1 MRVLV
6 GHGSGDECL
15 PMCAGL
21 SSSSA
26 LVVAAALATARCTQL
41 QIDPQNLL
49 HKILQLLCVF
59 FLSKFTL
66 AELCARCERL
76 IGTQGGGMDQAACL
90 LANES
95 PIFIEF
101 TKPKST
107 VVPVAIPPSGCFVIV
122 DSGVRLHKAAS
133 PLFNQRVSEC
143 RIAVQ
148 VSFPILCISTFLQ
161 ILSELCKV
169 EGGKAAQ
176 TLSDIQRLWGKAEP
190 GQMLGEES
198 PLQRKFK
205 RPTVGASEW
214 DDKVVIRP
222 TIGIA
227 DRLGHQRVL
236 SISPLDEDIVQKL
249 PVPRPREHPRK
260 LLSRREAEGVGQ
272 QPTVF
277 HAGSQKKKAVFVA
290 ATKTVGPSIPYQ
302 AAWRQAALS
311 LNRAARHPRRLPIST
326 MGHGFVLVRE
336 RPELAWAAYWVAVAS
351 TVGLSE
357 RGRWEVRESD
367 LPGLEAHTAPETLT
381 WFSPPVVTVARG
393 IAAGQNPA
401 PRNRRSAGAYGSRLT
416 GAGWGGCVVSLVSEA
431 TVKDFMKQV
440 ASEYFRQSVEALS
453 SQIFYSVPGR
463 AAGFV
468 RVD

>member
-1 MRVLV
+1 MEQYATCEKTPKTEKLASLLRLAYPETEGECFVVRAPGRVNIIGEHLDYNGYGVLPMALSQAIFLAAGSVISPRHDGDLKISSEDSTLEKFEGSIAECLEFAANGPPKPLKWYHYVLCGFRGIYDYTVENGLPWKSPSMRVLV

-41 QIDPQNLL
+41 QIDP
-49 HKILQLLCVF
+49 
-59 FLSKFTL
+59 FTL

-101 TKPKST
+101 TKPKIT

-143 RIAVQ
+143 RIAV
-148 VSFPILCISTFLQ
+148 Q

-205 RPTVGASEW
+205 RPTENLPVLRAKHVYSE
-214 DDKVVIRP
+214 
-222 TIGIA
+222 A
-227 DRLGHQRVL
+227 QRVL
-236 SISPLDEDIVQKL
+236 DF
-249 PVPRPREHPRK
+249 RK
-260 LLSRREAEGVGQ
+260 QCERFADATGDNVEAVLQNLGELMN
-272 QPTVF
+272 
-277 HAGSQKKKAVFVA
+277 GSQDSCRDFYECSC
-290 ATKTVGPSIPYQ
+290 PEID
-302 AAWRQAALS
+302 
-311 LNRAARHPRRLPIST
+311 RL
-326 MGHGFVLVRE
+326 VKVC
-336 RPELAWAAYWVAVAS
+336 
-351 TVGLSE
+351 
-357 RGRWEVRESD
+357 
-367 LPGLEAHTAPETLT
+367 
-381 WFSPPVVTVARG
+381 
-393 IAAGQNPA
+393 
-401 PRNRRSAGAYGSRLT
+401 RSAGAYGSRLT